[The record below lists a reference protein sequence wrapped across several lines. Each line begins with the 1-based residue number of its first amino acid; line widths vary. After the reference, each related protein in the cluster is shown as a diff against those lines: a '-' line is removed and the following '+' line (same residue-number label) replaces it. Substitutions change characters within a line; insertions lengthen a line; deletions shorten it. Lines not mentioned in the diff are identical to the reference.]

1 MKSSYQAPES
11 FAEASPKSAPISS
24 AFSSWAQREKST
36 AESQQRRDNM
46 KSRAKLL
53 GFSYIE
59 KNEFL
64 VDRLPNQVDEEDQ
77 DECECYF
84 QQRNCSGLRCQTRK
98 KKKKKKKKKRG
109 FCSSFFLLF
118 SLDNQCVNRGALTEC
133 FPTKCKILG
142 CKNQR
147 FQKKE
152 WIDFSLVTL
161 DCCFFVS
168 RLSKK

>member
-98 KKKKKKKKKRG
+98 KKKKKKKKTR
-109 FCSSFFLLF
+109 FLFIFFPSFFF
-118 SLDNQCVNRGALTEC
+118 RQSVRE
-133 FPTKCKILG
+133 
-142 CKNQR
+142 
-147 FQKKE
+147 
-152 WIDFSLVTL
+152 
-161 DCCFFVS
+161 S
-168 RLSKK
+168 RSADRVLSHKV